1 MQAIMLLASGSTTSS
16 SCKDPSGNGVSA
28 HPLSSPIPQSTPS
41 SSGSPPPQATT
52 TATAAPSSIHANILP
67 RSIARSVHAVTEL
80 PQARKA
86 SLARFLEKRKDRYN
100 ILAQNI
106 SKKLHFCQIL
116 ISLVPIQGFF
126 PLPKLIE
133 VC

>member
-1 MQAIMLLASGSTTSS
+1 VLTIDLL
-16 SCKDPSGNGVSA
+16 
-28 HPLSSPIPQSTPS
+28 HY
-41 SSGSPPPQATT
+41 
-52 TATAAPSSIHANILP
+52 
-67 RSIARSVHAVTEL
+67 SIAISLTKPTSFQKKLILKDFLRWTDIWAFFYAVTEL

-100 ILAQNI
+100 ISAQNI

>member
-41 SSGSPPPQATT
+41 SSVSPPPQATT

-67 RSIARSVHAVTEL
+67 RSIARSVHAG
-80 PQARKA
+80 KC
-86 SLARFLEKRKDRYN
+86 SLSNPKGRLLKEVCLECLQLTSTLQYCCQLNKTYV
-100 ILAQNI
+100 I
-106 SKKLHFCQIL
+106 SEKTDIK
-116 ISLVPIQGFF
+116 GFF
-126 PLPKLIE
+126 K
-133 VC
+133 VD